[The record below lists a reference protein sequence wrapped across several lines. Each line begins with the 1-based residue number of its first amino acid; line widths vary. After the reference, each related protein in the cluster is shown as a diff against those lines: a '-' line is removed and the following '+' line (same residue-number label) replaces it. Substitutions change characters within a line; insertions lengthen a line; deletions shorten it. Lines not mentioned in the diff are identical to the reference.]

1 MHRWPALV
9 RLRVR
14 FRSTSARRFRSSL
27 PVPCCTL
34 FCESGACRAVAPE
47 RQRGAKAGDATRT
60 RDIFLGK
67 EVLYQL
73 SYTRVLSKRGWNDAS
88 EAMRIKNY
96 LSARGGGA
104 CATHSVTHSPRRT
117 ARAHLAAEVRV
128 GTPSLA

>member
-73 SYTRVLSKRGWNDAS
+73 SYTRRMRKKRIMLPEHAESSTFLRRASGRIVLVCC
-88 EAMRIKNY
+88 
-96 LSARGGGA
+96 A
-104 CATHSVTHSPRRT
+104 C
-117 ARAHLAAEVRV
+117 
-128 GTPSLA
+128 